1 MKNVIQRQFGA
12 ALALVWLCL
21 PAHAQT
27 LFGSLS
33 NFDIVN
39 DTGQICRGFEIELEG
54 VNPTDIFSTF
64 GNPFIR
70 YGDPS
75 LVATGTGTI
84 VRYASAFGA
93 NGWAVGT
100 PIPSGPFPIGGHQ
113 CYFPAY
119 GGDPNYETLGGEH
132 FGVALNG
139 NPASTVY
146 RWLLGDA
153 TGNLSAAGSN
163 VKIPA
168 PVWSVQ
174 PPVNQGAPA
183 AVQAVIPALPKEH
196 PEDLFGEAMW
206 VKVFVTEAAQPA
218 ELEHLLLGDPAVP
231 DGSEPAEVEIE
242 WQLLQ
247 AGKNGV
253 DEVDSGLAD
262 LAADSESI
270 TRRYEF
276 YKYIG
281 PYNEEGEALFENPD
295 DPTIDPVQFPNG
307 IIGDFVGAQNAALNL
322 DQFVPEPGS
331 LTLFGIALVGLAG
344 RSRRRK
350 EVAAA

>member
-1 MKNVIQRQFGA
+1 MKPSHLLLGA
-12 ALALVWLCL
+12 ALAIFLFST
-21 PAHAQT
+21 PTRATT

-33 NFDIVN
+33 NFDVVN
-39 DTGQICRGFEIELEG
+39 DTGETARGFEIELEG
-54 VNPTDIFSTF
+54 VSPTEISYVF
-64 GNPFIR
+64 GNPYIR
-70 YGDPS
+70 YGDPVI
-75 LVATGTGTI
+75 VATGTGSI
-84 VRYASAFGA
+84 VRYASAFGPS
-93 NGWAVGT
+93 GWAVGT
-100 PIPSGPFPIGGHQ
+100 PVPAGPFPTGGHQ

-139 NPASTVY
+139 NPTNTIY

-153 TGNLSAAGSN
+153 SGNLSPAGTN

-168 PVWSVQ
+168 PVWNVQ
-174 PPVNQGAPA
+174 PPVNPVAPA
-183 AVQAVIPALPKEH
+183 AVQVVVPALPKEH

-206 VKVFVTEAAQPA
+206 VKVFVTEAAEPA

-247 AGKNGV
+247 AGKDGV
-253 DEVDSGLAD
+253 DEVDSGLDD
-262 LAADSESI
+262 LAANSESV

-281 PYNEEGEALFENPD
+281 PYNAEGEAQIEDADLHPEAVGEFL
-295 DPTIDPVQFPNG
+295 
-307 IIGDFVGAQNAALNL
+307 GAQNAALNL
-322 DQFVPEPGS
+322 EPFPIPEPPAF
-331 LTLFGIALVGLAG
+331 TLLGIGLALIVAHG
-344 RSRRRK
+344 WRRRQ
-350 EVAAA
+350 VGA